1 MREVSMPRGITTAGI
16 EPTAAHAAFAAMSL
30 KSIPWKTV
38 ALVVVVSL
46 IVIAAVKRNFLGLGN
61 LTSPSTPAA

>member
-1 MREVSMPRGITTAGI
+1 
-16 EPTAAHAAFAAMSL
+16 MSL